1 MLIRLSQTLLALS
14 MSVTTRIQVPYH
26 QDPGCEVNDQ
36 AGGVV
41 HRVLQPEAVLL
52 FSNLALLPLCF
63 EVGGLRF
70 DPHGS
75 HRHSYLPSLL
85 QRI

>member
-1 MLIRLSQTLLALS
+1 MIIRLSQTLLVLS

-41 HRVLQPEAVLL
+41 YRVLQPEAVLL
-52 FSNLALLPLCF
+52 FSNLALLPMGC

-75 HRHSYLPSLL
+75 HRHAYLPSLL